1 VNPLVTTDYLV
12 LRKTPYAETS
22 LVVAGITP
30 DHGQVH
36 LILKGARRLGK
47 RSFPALDLFRQV
59 RVSYR
64 EGKGEMHSPSEV
76 EPVEDFGNLARHVG
90 LYRSAGQLARFV
102 LSNVLPDVAHPAVF
116 QALRVALARF
126 AAAEAEP
133 AGLADSAHVCL
144 HLAYLHEGGWLSGQ
158 NDERTQRQCAQ
169 LLDMALG
176 GSPLAL
182 RPETWRELRNWT
194 ESLLRQAE
202 FQIPE

>member
-1 VNPLVTTDYLV
+1 MNPLVTTDYLV

-22 LVVAGITP
+22 LIVAGLTP

-47 RSFPALDLFRQV
+47 RSFPALDLFRLV

-64 EGKGEMHSPSEV
+64 EGKGEMHNPSEV
-76 EPVEDFGNLARHVG
+76 EPVEDFGALASRVG
-90 LYRSAGQLARFV
+90 LYRAAGELARFV
-102 LSNVLPDVAHPAVF
+102 LANVLPGVAHPAVF

-133 AGLADSAHVCL
+133 PGLADSAHVCL
-144 HLAYLHEGGWLSGQ
+144 HLAYLHEGGWLAAQ
-158 NDERTQRQCAQ
+158 FDERARRQCAQ

-176 GSPLAL
+176 GTPLAL
-182 RPETWRELRNWT
+182 RPETWRELRRWT